1 MLIVVSCCD
10 SGGAAAD
17 GDDDDDAAADGAG
30 FVVAVGGAAWG
41 VLVLILVLFSV
52 GAADGA
58 TDVSPPNS
66 CPMSGAA
73 ELLRPLRG
81 TRVGTVMTGTVGV
94 VSCRT
99 FPRLLDLDSGFGAAG
114 SDAARGGGFVL
125 MLRDLDF
132 DFGAADDDDDDV
144 DGAAGSG
151 GSSFL
156 LLDLAGLADT
166 ARFDSNLD
174 AIGAGSIFGAW
185 SPLGTEPVLLL
196 IASALLSL
204 ALIGSKP
211 AGGGGGPGGGPF
223 ADTVISSFRPL
234 GCPDLPRC
242 NLLICSRRLGFFI
255 ADAPAPGG
263 GGGGF
268 CCCGSVA
275 MSSPLGYRGLPA
287 FPLASC
293 ANLDTND

>member
-1 MLIVVSCCD
+1 MYSFSVLIAVSCCD
-10 SGGAAAD
+10 AAGAAAA
-17 GDDDDDAAADGAG
+17 DDDDDAAADGAG

-52 GAADGA
+52 GA

-66 CPMSGAA
+66 SPMFGTA

-81 TRVGTVMTGTVGV
+81 AGVGTVMTGTVGA
-94 VSCRT
+94 VSCRP

-132 DFGAADDDDDDV
+132 DFGAADDDDNVDV
-144 DGAAGSG
+144 AAGSG
-151 GSSFL
+151 CSSFL
-156 LLDLAGLADT
+156 LLDLAGLADA

-196 IASALLSL
+196 IASTLLSL
-204 ALIGSKP
+204 ALIGSMP

-223 ADTVISSFRPL
+223 ALTVISSFRPL

-242 NLLICSRRLGFFI
+242 NLLICSLTLGFFY
-255 ADAPAPGG
+255 
-263 GGGGF
+263 
-268 CCCGSVA
+268 C
-275 MSSPLGYRGLPA
+275 
-287 FPLASC
+287 
-293 ANLDTND
+293 

>member
-1 MLIVVSCCD
+1 MVSVLSDVSCC
-10 SGGAAAD
+10 GAAGAAA
-17 GDDDDDAAADGAG
+17 DDDDDA
-30 FVVAVGGAAWG
+30 
-41 VLVLILVLFSV
+41 
-52 GAADGA
+52 AADGA

-81 TRVGTVMTGTVGV
+81 TRVGTVMTGTAGV
-94 VSCRT
+94 VSCRP

-132 DFGAADDDDDDV
+132 DFGAADTADDV
-144 DGAAGSG
+144 DVAAGSG

-156 LLDLAGLADT
+156 LLDLAGLADA

-174 AIGAGSIFGAW
+174 SIGAGSIFGAW
-185 SPLGTEPVLLL
+185 SPLGTEPGLLF

-204 ALIGSKP
+204 ALIGSMP
-211 AGGGGGPGGGPF
+211 SGGGGGPGGGPF
-223 ADTVISSFRPL
+223 ALTVISSFRPL